1 MSLNEEL
8 GRRVQQLRKAK
19 GLSQEELADRVGV
32 SRQAVSKWESGQ
44 TAPDLERLLALGA
57 QLDTTTD
64 YLLTGQHPAA
74 REQGPDASLFSVV
87 GTGSTVAG
95 LLAGAVLWYEKQ
107 AAIATAIGLLL
118 MVMGCVIYAIGMT
131 VGDPA
136 SRPRAKRRFW
146 ALNLWLLPFIPL
158 SMVYNILA
166 GGFGT
171 APYPIPVYPL
181 VGYVL
186 FWVIYLGGCGTLEWR
201 LLRGVKNKQK

>member
-1 MSLNEEL
+1 MNTAQRL
-8 GRRVQQLRKAK
+8 QQLRKEK
-19 GLSQEELADRVGV
+19 GMSQEELAERLGV

-95 LLAGAVLWYEKQ
+95 LLAAAMLWYEKQ
-107 AAIATAIGLLL
+107 TAIATAIGLLL

>member
-19 GLSQEELADRVGV
+19 GFSQEELADRVGV

-64 YLLTGQHPAA
+64 YLLKGEHPAA

-95 LLAGAVLWYEKQ
+95 LLAAAMLWYEKQ
-107 AAIATAIGLLL
+107 TAIATAIGLLL

-201 LLRGVKNKQK
+201 LLHGAKDKQK

>member
-8 GRRVQQLRKAK
+8 GQRLQQLRKAK
-19 GLSQEELADRVGV
+19 GFSQEELADRVGV
-32 SRQAVSKWESGQ
+32 SRQAVSKWEGGQ
-44 TAPDLERLLALGA
+44 TAPDLERLLALSK
-57 QLDTTTD
+57 QLDGTTD

-74 REQGPDASLFSVV
+74 REQGPDAALFSVV
-87 GTGSTVAG
+87 ATGSTVAG
-95 LLAGAVLWYEKQ
+95 LLAAAMLWYEKQ
-107 AAIATAIGLLL
+107 TAIATAIGLLL

-131 VGDPA
+131 VGEPA

-146 ALNLWLLPFIPL
+146 AVNLWLLPFIPL

-201 LLRGVKNKQK
+201 LLRGAKDKQK

>member
-19 GLSQEELADRVGV
+19 GFSQEELADRVGV

-64 YLLTGQHPAA
+64 YLLKGEHPAA

-95 LLAGAVLWYEKQ
+95 LLAAAMLWYEKQ
-107 AAIATAIGLLL
+107 TAIATAIGLLL